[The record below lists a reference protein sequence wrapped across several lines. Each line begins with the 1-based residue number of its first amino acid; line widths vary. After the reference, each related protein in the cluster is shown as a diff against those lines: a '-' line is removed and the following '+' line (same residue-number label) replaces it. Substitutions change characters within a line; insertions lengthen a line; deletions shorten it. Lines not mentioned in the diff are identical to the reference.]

1 MKKAEAM
8 KQYGEAAQ
16 MDMQLKAITTLFE
29 QMPAI
34 AEAAGKA
41 YTNVDKIYMYGGDSS
56 KLQEDIIKNVT
67 QVSEGLSQSM
77 GIDLKSLLAGVL
89 GSKLLGENREVSVA
103 IEQPDAE

>member
-1 MKKAEAM
+1 MET
-8 KQYGEAAQ
+8 
-16 MDMQLKAITTLFE
+16 LKVYFE
-29 QMPAI
+29 QLPAI

-41 YTNVDKIYMYGGDSS
+41 YTNVDRIYMYGGESS

-89 GSKLLGENREVSVA
+89 GSKLISDKPVTVNVDSV
-103 IEQPDAE
+103 E